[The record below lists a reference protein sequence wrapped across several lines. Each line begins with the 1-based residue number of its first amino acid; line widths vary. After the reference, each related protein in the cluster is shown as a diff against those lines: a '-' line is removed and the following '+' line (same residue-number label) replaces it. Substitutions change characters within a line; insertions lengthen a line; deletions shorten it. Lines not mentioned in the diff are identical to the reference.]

1 MKRLHP
7 CALCHAR
14 RRRQALAQAVKIRSF
29 IATTADDDAPPK
41 N

>member
-1 MKRLHP
+1 MRVAGGKLSP
-7 CALCHAR
+7 GT
-14 RRRQALAQAVKIRSF
+14 VKIRSF